1 MPVTLNWASAEVKD
15 GKLVVALEGDVPS
28 GWKQSFERTVTLL
41 RGGEWGKVQVR
52 KDAVSV
58 SEVGSGTEEKLKHF
72 LESVVEQA
80 NADHAPDEEDED
92 SEDESSDKDESADAD
107 DDGPD
112 AEMTERFRSF
122 GD

>member
-1 MPVTLNWASAEVKD
+1 
-15 GKLVVALEGDVPS
+15 
-28 GWKQSFERTVTLL
+28 VTLL

-52 KDAVSV
+52 KGAVSV

-80 NADHAPDEEDED
+80 NADHAPDDGDED
-92 SEDESSDKDESADAD
+92 SEDERSEGESADSHD
-107 DDGPD
+107 GGPD
-112 AEMTERFRSF
+112 ADMTERFRSF

>member
-1 MPVTLNWASAEVKD
+1 MPVTLNWASAEVRD
-15 GKLVVALEGDVPS
+15 GRLVVALEGDVPS

-52 KDAVSV
+52 KGAVSV
-58 SEVGSGTEEKLKHF
+58 SEVGSGSEEKLKHF

-80 NADHAPDEEDED
+80 NADHAPDEDED
-92 SEDESSDKDESADAD
+92 SEDESSKEDERADSE

-112 AEMTERFRSF
+112 ADMTERFRSF

>member
-52 KDAVSV
+52 KGAVSV

-80 NADHAPDEEDED
+80 NADHAPDDGDED
-92 SEDESSDKDESADAD
+92 SEDERPEGESADSH

-112 AEMTERFRSF
+112 ADMTERFRSF